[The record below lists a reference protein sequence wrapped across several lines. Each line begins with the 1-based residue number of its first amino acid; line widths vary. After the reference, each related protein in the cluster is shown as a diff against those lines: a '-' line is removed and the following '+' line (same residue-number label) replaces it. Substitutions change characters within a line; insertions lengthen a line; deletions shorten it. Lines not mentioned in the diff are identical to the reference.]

1 VKEINMT
8 ANPMALTGKRIVIIG
23 GTTGIGFA
31 VADLASALEA
41 EVVVGASRKDAVD
54 VAAGRLPRGEGH
66 VVDLRDESSVAT
78 FFKQVGHFDHLVMTA
93 GDWAEGAPLPI
104 SDIDLA
110 KAKSGFDVRF
120 WGALAAAKHSADTIA
135 SDGSITLTSGVL
147 AQRPIK
153 GMPMVT
159 AVAGAIEH
167 LGRSLAIDLAPVRV
181 NVVSPGITLTEQVKK
196 AMPEE
201 LLKSFVAHLP
211 TGRAAAP
218 SETALAYVY
227 LLLNTYVTGQVVPVD
242 GGALLS

>member
-1 VKEINMT
+1 MT

-41 EVVVGASRKDAVD
+41 EVVIGASRKDAVD
-54 VAAGRLPRGEGH
+54 GAVGRLPRASGY
-66 VVDLRDESSVAT
+66 VVDLRNEGSVAA

-93 GDWAEGAPLPI
+93 GDWGESAPVPI
-104 SDIDLA
+104 SDIDLG

-120 WGALAAAKHSADTIA
+120 WGALSAAKHSAETIA
-135 SDGSITLTSGVL
+135 LDGSITLTSGVL
-147 AQRPIK
+147 AQRPVK

-181 NVVSPGITLTEQVKK
+181 NIVSPGITLTEQVKK
-196 AMPEE
+196 TMPEE
-201 LLKSFVAHLP
+201 MLESFVTQLP
-211 TGRAAAP
+211 TGRAAHP
-218 SETALAYVY
+218 NETAMAYVY
-227 LLLNTYVTGQVVPVD
+227 VMLNNYVTGQVVPVD
-242 GGALLS
+242 GGALLKS